1 MGGFPH
7 GTGARQGGRIPT
19 RHRRPARWA
28 DFHTAP
34 APGKVG
40 GFPRSTGAR
49 QGGRI
54 PTRHRRPARWADFH
68 NFNYTFVL
76 FVDCAAQRGAGRD
89 GAVSPV
95 TGRAA
100 AANSQY
106 GAATRRRA
114 AVPTRR
120 RAAPTAH
127 PVGDVRQLRG
137 GGLGYGLAGRGVGLL
152 LRSVPQFPAICGRCP
167 VESGAVAFHAL
178 TGIWR
183 HIAFDETQPNR
194 SHQARMLFIIYFL

>member
-1 MGGFPH
+1 
-7 GTGARQGGRIPT
+7 
-19 RHRRPARWA
+19 
-28 DFHTAP
+28 P

-40 GFPRSTGAR
+40 GFPHRTGAR

-54 PTRHRRPARWADFH
+54 SIQHRRPLR
-68 NFNYTFVL
+68 T
-76 FVDCAAQRGAGRD
+76 
-89 GAVSPV
+89 
-95 TGRAA
+95 
-100 AANSQY
+100 
-106 GAATRRRA
+106 
-114 AVPTRR
+114 
-120 RAAPTAH
+120 

-167 VESGAVAFHAL
+167 VESGEVAFHAL